1 MGAKMSKNNFLISE
15 EDIPLYDLP
24 QIFAASTTW
33 FEAGM
38 KDTIATFDLI
48 VREMPPHRN
57 FLIFNGLEEI
67 VRGILN
73 WKYKEEDVQY
83 LLNAGLITQKFAEY
97 LRKFKFHGTVYTMKE
112 GTIFFPGETIIR
124 ITAPLIEANLLTMF
138 LMNVLSGNT
147 MFLSKVIRSVISA
160 KPKICLGVAGLR
172 AQSFESALK
181 CARASYIAGAIGGNS
196 VPAVAKK
203 LNIPLIQPLTV
214 AYHAVIKSFPTELEA
229 MRTMA
234 HLFKGRIS
242 LMVDTYDFTQGVE
255 NAVIIAKE
263 LKEKGFSLYGIMI
276 DSGDLSKLCIKARKM
291 LDEEELQDVKITI
304 ASNLDEYKIQEL
316 NKNAIPADAFLIAT
330 EAISIPDAPKLETVY
345 KLAELRSQNKITYC
359 AKFAP
364 GKESYPGRKQIFRIK
379 KEGVI
384 EKDIIGLED
393 ENLGEPL
400 LIEVIKN
407 GDLAYDLPNL
417 DSIKQFINMQISQLP
432 KHLLDLDKQHNFT
445 VNVSQSLKELFNK
458 VKKEHC

>member
-1 MGAKMSKNNFLISE
+1 MSKNNFLMSE
-15 EDIPLYDLP
+15 EDLPLYDLP

-33 FEAGM
+33 FKAGM

-67 VRGILN
+67 VKGILN

-83 LLNAGLITQKFAEY
+83 LLNASLITSKFAEY
-97 LRKFKFHGTVYTMKE
+97 LRNFKFGGTVYAMKE
-112 GTIFFPGETIIR
+112 GTVFFQGETIVR

-138 LMNVLSGNT
+138 LMNTLSGNT
-147 MFLSKVIRSVISA
+147 MFLSKVIRSVIAA

-203 LNIPLIQPLTV
+203 LNTPLIQPLTV

-229 MRTMA
+229 MRNMA
-234 HLFKGRIS
+234 NLFRGRIS
-242 LMVDTYDFTQGVE
+242 LMVDTYDFNQGIK
-255 NAVIIAKE
+255 NAIIVAKE
-263 LKEKGFSLYGIMI
+263 LKQKGLSLYGIMI
-276 DSGDLSKLCIKARKM
+276 DSGDLSKLCIQARKM
-291 LDEEELQDVKITI
+291 LDENGFQDIKITI

-316 NKNAIPADAFLIAT
+316 NEKNIPANAFLIAT
-330 EAISIPDAPKLETVY
+330 EAISIPDAPKLETIY

-364 GKESYPGRKQIFRIK
+364 GKESYPGKKQIFRIK
-379 KEGVI
+379 KEGII

-393 ENLGEPL
+393 ENLGESL
-400 LIEVIKN
+400 LIEVIKDGN
-407 GDLAYDLPNL
+407 LVYDLPNL
-417 DSIKQFINMQISQLP
+417 DYIKQFVNMQIGQLP
-432 KHLLDLDKQHNFT
+432 RHLLELDKQH
-445 VNVSQSLKELFNK
+445 SLKVEISQKLGELFDR
-458 VKKEHC
+458 VKEEHNPFH

>member
-1 MGAKMSKNNFLISE
+1 MSKNNFLMHE

-38 KDTIATFDLI
+38 KDVIATFDLI
-48 VREMPPHRN
+48 VREMPSHRN
-57 FLIFNGLEEI
+57 FLIFGGLEEI
-67 VRGILN
+67 VKGILN

-83 LLNAGLITQKFAEY
+83 LLNAGLITSKFAEY
-97 LRKFKFHGTVYTMKE
+97 LRNFKFSGTVYAMKE
-112 GTIFFPGETIIR
+112 GTVFFQGETIVR

-138 LMNVLSGNT
+138 LMNTLSGNT
-147 MFLSKVIRSVISA
+147 MFLSKVIRSVIAA

-203 LNIPLIQPLTV
+203 LNTPLIQPLTV

-229 MRTMA
+229 MRNMA
-234 HLFKGRIS
+234 NLFKGRIS
-242 LMVDTYDFTQGVE
+242 LMVDTYDFNQGVK
-255 NAVIIAKE
+255 NAIIVAKE
-263 LKEKGFSLYGIMI
+263 LKQKGLSLYGIMI
-276 DSGDLSKLCIKARKM
+276 DSGDLLKLCIQARKM
-291 LDEEELQDVKITI
+291 LDEEGFQDIKITI

-316 NKNAIPADAFLIAT
+316 NEKNIPADAFLIAT
-330 EAISIPDAPKLETVY
+330 EAIAVPDAPKLETVY
-345 KLAELRSQNKITYC
+345 KLAELQSKDKITYC

-379 KEGVI
+379 KENII
-384 EKDIIGLED
+384 ERDIIGLEG

-400 LIEVIKN
+400 LIEVIQN
-407 GDLAYDLPNL
+407 GDLVYELPIIDN
-417 DSIKQFINMQISQLP
+417 IKQFVQKQLGQLS
-432 KHLLDLDKQHNFT
+432 KYLLELDKQHSFK
-445 VNVSQSLKELFNK
+445 VEISQKLGELFDR
-458 VKKEHC
+458 VKEEHNPSC